1 MEAPPLFFGRFLRTL
16 AGLALLVWLMISPPS
31 GLLWRVAL
39 GFFGL
44 SLVVGGIMAYPG
56 CEIWALPNLL
66 LRRRM
71 HCF

>member
-1 MEAPPLFFGRFLRTL
+1 MEAPLFFGRSLRIL
-16 AGLALLVWLMISPPS
+16 LGLALLVWLAFSPPS
-31 GLLWRVAL
+31 GFLLRGVLAFL
-39 GFFGL
+39 GL

-56 CEIWALPNLL
+56 CEICALPNLL

>member
-1 MEAPPLFFGRFLRTL
+1 MEAPPLLFGRILRIL
-16 AGLALLVWLMISPPS
+16 LGLALLAWLVIFPPAEF
-31 GLLWRVAL
+31 LWRGVL
-39 GFFGL
+39 LFFGL
-44 SLVVGGIMAYPG
+44 SLVIGGIMAYPG